1 MEWIVNVV
9 FGLVMASSFVWIIYC
24 TQHMPLGKTVEIEI
38 ETCKIK
44 GNETKI
50 ETYKLTG
57 KTYTTQIHK
66 KYIFFCYIVLFELIP
81 SKQWMEAQFI

>member
-50 ETYKLTG
+50 ETYELTVNDRNHCH
-57 KTYTTQIHK
+57 HK
-66 KYIFFCYIVLFELIP
+66 KHAL
-81 SKQWMEAQFI
+81 MR

>member
-50 ETYKLTG
+50 ETYELTG
-57 KTYTTQIHK
+57 TIAFVVVSSNT
-66 KYIFFCYIVLFELIP
+66 P
-81 SKQWMEAQFI
+81 